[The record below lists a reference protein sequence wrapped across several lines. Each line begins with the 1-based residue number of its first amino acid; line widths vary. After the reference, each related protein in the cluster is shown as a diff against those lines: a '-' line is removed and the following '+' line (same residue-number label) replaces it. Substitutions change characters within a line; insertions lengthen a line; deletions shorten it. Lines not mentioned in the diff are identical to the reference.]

1 MMTRTALVLTGLLF
15 VLTACGPRSDE
26 PAPVEA
32 QTAADAPAAESA
44 DSAFDRA
51 LDDMTRA
58 FFYHNPE
65 QATTYGVSELVVPRT
80 AHRLKSRSP
89 LGETGRRE
97 ELRAALERMQAIDPA
112 DLTGDRP
119 RTHAV
124 VTTLVGGALAPAGV
138 VDYGTTLDGF
148 GIYFLP
154 YTINQNSGPTVDIPN
169 FLNSKQP
176 VNNGEEA
183 EAYLARLAAVQ
194 EALDGALESF
204 RIAVS
209 KGAIP
214 PDFVVDKALAVV
226 ESFVAV
232 PPQQNALYTS
242 FLERLDAAGVE
253 DAGAYAERALEIV
266 AGDVIPAYRRI
277 GDYLAEIRPS
287 APHEAGIWRLPN
299 GEALYAAM
307 VRHMTDAARSPD
319 EVHQVGLDEVE
330 RITSEMDAILRSV
343 GYTEGSVGERMQVLS
358 VEERFVYPNSAE
370 GRAALIADARAQVE
384 GIRGVLPQWFA
395 TTVRHPVEVRAVPEY
410 SQDSAPT
417 GYYNPPAK
425 DGSRPGVY
433 WLNVRDTAVHPRF
446 ALPTLTYHEA
456 IPGHHL
462 HFATAIDQDVP
473 PLVTALWSNASGEGW
488 ALYAEQL
495 AAEMGMYDDDP
506 YGDLGRLQAELHRAV
521 RLVVDTG
528 MHAKKWSREQAIEYM
543 IDAEGVEEGTAVSEV
558 ERYAVW
564 PGQALGYKLG
574 MLKILELREEAR
586 EALGDDFDIR
596 AFNDTVL
603 RVASTPLPY
612 IEATVREWIRQA
624 DM

>member
-1 MMTRTALVLTGLLF
+1 MLRNALALTGFVMLL
-15 VLTACGPRSDE
+15 AGCGPRGEE
-26 PAPVEA
+26 PAPA
-32 QTAADAPAAESA
+32 QPGTATEVAIEESA
-44 DSAFDRA
+44 DSRFDRA

-112 DLTGDRP
+112 NLTAGRP

-124 VTTLVGGALAPAGV
+124 VTTLMEGALAPAAV
-138 VDYGTTLDGF
+138 VDYGTTVDGF
-148 GIYFLP
+148 GFYFLP

-169 FLNSKQP
+169 FLTSKQP

-183 EAYLARLAAVQ
+183 EAYLVRLGAVE
-194 EALDGALESF
+194 EALDGALEST

-209 KGAIP
+209 TGAIP

-226 ESFVAV
+226 ESFVAA
-232 PPQQNALYTS
+232 PPQENALYTS
-242 FLERLDAAGVE
+242 FLERLDSADIE
-253 DAGAYAERALEIV
+253 DAGIYAERALDIV
-266 AGDVIPAYRRI
+266 SSEVIPAYERI

-287 APHEAGIWRLPN
+287 APHDAGIWRLPR
-299 GEALYAAM
+299 GEELYAAM
-307 VRHMTDAARSPD
+307 VRHMTDTKRSPE
-319 EVHQVGLDEVE
+319 EVHQIGLDEVE
-330 RITSEMDAILRSV
+330 RITSEMDAILRSE
-343 GYTEGSVGERMQVLS
+343 GYTQGSVGERMQRLN
-358 VEERFVYPNSAE
+358 VEERFVYPNTAE
-370 GRAALIADARAQVE
+370 GRAALIDDARTQIE
-384 GIRGVLPQWFA
+384 GISEVLPQWFA
-395 TTVRHPVEVRAVPEY
+395 TPVNYPVEVRAVPEY

-433 WLNVRDTAVHPRF
+433 WLNLRDTAVHPRF
-446 ALPTLTYHEA
+446 ALPTLTYHES

-473 PLVTALWSNASGEGW
+473 PLVTAIWSNAAGEGW
-488 ALYAEQL
+488 ALYSEQL
-495 AAEMGMYDDDP
+495 AYEMGMYDDDP
-506 YGDLGRLQAELHRAV
+506 YGNLGRLQAELHRAV

-543 IDAEGVEEGTAVSEV
+543 IEAEGVEEGTAISEV

-586 EALGDDFDIR
+586 QALGDDFDIR

-603 RVASTPLPY
+603 HVASAPLPY
-612 IEATVREWIRQA
+612 IEATVRDWIRQA

>member
-32 QTAADAPAAESA
+32 QTAADTPAAESP

-119 RTHAV
+119 RSHAV

-148 GIYFLP
+148 GMYFLP

-176 VNNGEEA
+176 VNNSEEA

-307 VRHMTDAARSPD
+307 VRHMTDAERSPD

-395 TTVRHPVEVRAVPEY
+395 ITVRHAVEVRAVPEY

>member
-1 MMTRTALVLTGLLF
+1 MLRNALALTGFVMLL
-15 VLTACGPRSDE
+15 AGCGPRGEE
-26 PAPVEA
+26 PAPA
-32 QTAADAPAAESA
+32 QPGTATEVAIEESA
-44 DSAFDRA
+44 DSRFDRA

-112 DLTGDRP
+112 NLTAGRP

-124 VTTLVGGALAPAGV
+124 VTTLMEGALAPAAV
-138 VDYGTTLDGF
+138 VDYGTTVDGF
-148 GIYFLP
+148 GFYFLP

-169 FLNSKQP
+169 FLTSKQP

-183 EAYLARLAAVQ
+183 EAYLVRLGAVE
-194 EALDGALESF
+194 EALDGALEST

-209 KGAIP
+209 TGAIP

-226 ESFVAV
+226 ESFVAA
-232 PPQQNALYTS
+232 PPQENALYTS
-242 FLERLDAAGVE
+242 FLERLDSADIE
-253 DAGAYAERALEIV
+253 DAGIYAERALDIISSE
-266 AGDVIPAYRRI
+266 VIPAYERI

-287 APHEAGIWRLPN
+287 APHDAGIWRLPR
-299 GEALYAAM
+299 GEELYAAM
-307 VRHMTDAARSPD
+307 VRHMTDTKRSPE
-319 EVHQVGLDEVE
+319 EVHQIGLDEVE
-330 RITSEMDAILRSV
+330 RITSEMDAILRSE
-343 GYTEGSVGERMQVLS
+343 GYTQGSVGERMQRLN
-358 VEERFVYPNSAE
+358 VEERFVYPNTAE
-370 GRAALIADARAQVE
+370 GRAALIDDARTQIE
-384 GIRGVLPQWFA
+384 GISEVLPQWFA
-395 TTVRHPVEVRAVPEY
+395 TPVNYPVEVRAVPEY

-433 WLNVRDTAVHPRF
+433 WLNLRDTAVHPRF
-446 ALPTLTYHEA
+446 ALPTLTYHES

-473 PLVTALWSNASGEGW
+473 PLVTAIWSNAAGEGW
-488 ALYAEQL
+488 ALYSEQL
-495 AAEMGMYDDDP
+495 AYEMGMYDDDP
-506 YGDLGRLQAELHRAV
+506 YGNLGRLQAELHRAV

-528 MHAKKWSREQAIEYM
+528 MHARKWSREQAIEYM
-543 IDAEGVEEGTAVSEV
+543 IEAEGVEEGTAISEV

-586 EALGDDFDIR
+586 QALGDDFDIR

-603 RVASTPLPY
+603 HVASAPLPY
-612 IEATVREWIRQA
+612 IEATVRDWIRQA

>member
-1 MMTRTALVLTGLLF
+1 MSRTALVLTSLLF
-15 VLTACGPRSDE
+15 LLTACGPRGEE
-26 PAPVEA
+26 PAP
-32 QTAADAPAAESA
+32 AADAPVTESA
-44 DSAFDRA
+44 DSAFDRS

-112 DLTGDRP
+112 DLTANRP

-124 VTTLVGGALAPAGV
+124 VTTLINGALAPAAV
-138 VDYGTTLDGF
+138 VEYGTTVDGF
-148 GIYFLP
+148 GFYFLP

-176 VNNGEEA
+176 VNNSEEA
-183 EAYLARLAAVQ
+183 EAYLVRLAGVQ
-194 EALDGALESF
+194 DALNGALESY
-204 RIAVS
+204 RQAVL

-214 PDFVVDKALAVV
+214 PDFVVDKSLAV
-226 ESFVAV
+226 
-232 PPQQNALYTS
+232 
-242 FLERLDAAGVE
+242 GVE
-253 DAGAYAERALEIV
+253 DGGAYAERALKIV
-266 AGDVIPAYRRI
+266 SEEVIPAYERI

-287 APHEAGIWRLPN
+287 APHEAGIWRLPR
-299 GEALYAAM
+299 GEELYAAM
-307 VRHMTDAARSPD
+307 VRHMTDATRSPE

-330 RITSEMDAILRSV
+330 RITSEMDAILSGE
-343 GYTEGSVGERMQVLS
+343 GYTEGSVGERMQRLN
-358 VEERFVYPNSAE
+358 VEERFVYPNTAE
-370 GRAALIADARAQVE
+370 GRAALIADARAQIE
-384 GIRGVLPQWFA
+384 GIKEVLPQWFA
-395 TTVRHPVEVRAVPEY
+395 TRVNYPVEVRAVPEY

-446 ALPTLTYHEA
+446 ALPTLTYHES

-473 PLVTALWSNASGEGW
+473 PLVTAIWSNAAGEGW
-488 ALYAEQL
+488 ALYSEQL

-543 IDAEGVEEGTAVSEV
+543 IEAEGVEEGTAISEV

-574 MLKILELREEAR
+574 MLKILELREEAKQ
-586 EALGDDFDIR
+586 ALGDDFDVR

-603 RVASTPLPY
+603 HVASTPLPY
-612 IEATVREWIRQA
+612 IEATVRDWIRQA

>member
-1 MMTRTALVLTGLLF
+1 MLRNALALTSFVMLL
-15 VLTACGPRSDE
+15 AGCGPRGEE
-26 PAPVEA
+26 PAPAEPET
-32 QTAADAPAAESA
+32 TAEVAIEESA
-44 DSAFDRA
+44 DSRFDRA

-65 QATTYGVSELVVPRT
+65 QATAYGVSELVVPRT

-112 DLTGDRP
+112 DLTANRP

-124 VTTLVGGALAPAGV
+124 VTTLMEGALAPAAV
-138 VDYGTTLDGF
+138 VDYGTTVDGF
-148 GIYFLP
+148 GLYFLP

-183 EAYLARLAAVQ
+183 EAYLVRLAAVE
-194 EALDGALESF
+194 EALDGALESV
-204 RIAVS
+204 RSAVS

-226 ESFVAV
+226 ESFVEAPAEENAV
-232 PPQQNALYTS
+232 YTS
-242 FLERLDAAGVE
+242 FVERLGAAGIE
-253 DAGAYAERALEIV
+253 DAGIYAGRALKLV
-266 AGDVIPAYRRI
+266 ADEVIPAYERI

-287 APHEAGIWRLPN
+287 APHDAGIWRLPH
-299 GEALYAAM
+299 GEELYAAM
-307 VRHMTDAARSPD
+307 VRHMTDTTRSPE

-330 RITSEMDAILRSV
+330 RITNEMDAILSSE
-343 GYTEGSVGERMQVLS
+343 GYTEGSVGERMQRLS
-358 VEERFVYPNSAE
+358 VEERFVYPNTAE
-370 GRAALIADARAQVE
+370 GRAALIADARVQID
-384 GIRGVLPQWFA
+384 GIGEVLPQWFE
-395 TTVRHPVEVRAVPEY
+395 TTLNYPVDVRAVPEY

-425 DGSRPGVY
+425 GGSRPGVY

-446 ALPTLTYHEA
+446 ALPTLTYHES

-462 HFATAIDQDVP
+462 HFAAAIDQDAP
-473 PLVTALWSNASGEGW
+473 PLVTAIWSNAAGEGW
-488 ALYAEQL
+488 ALYSEQL
-495 AAEMGMYDDDP
+495 AYEMGMYDDDP
-506 YGDLGRLQAELHRAV
+506 YGNLGRLQAELHRAV

-528 MHAKKWSREQAIEYM
+528 MHANKWSREQAIEYM
-543 IDAEGVEEGTAVSEV
+543 IEAEGVEEGTAISEV

-574 MLKILELREEAR
+574 MLKILELRGEAR
-586 EALGDDFDIR
+586 QALGDDFDIR

-603 RVASTPLPY
+603 HVASAPLPY
-612 IEATVREWIRQA
+612 IEATVRDWIRQA

>member
-1 MMTRTALVLTGLLF
+1 MTRTLLALTGLLF
-15 VLTACGPRSDE
+15 LVTGCGPGDDAQ
-26 PAPVEA
+26 APVAE
-32 QTAADAPAAESA
+32 APAAPPSLEESA

-65 QATTYGVSELVVPRT
+65 QATIYGVSEIVVPRT

-97 ELRAALERMQAIDPA
+97 ELAAALARMQAIDPA
-112 DLTGDRP
+112 ELTGDRP

-124 VTTLVGGALAPAGV
+124 ATTLMQGALAPAAV
-138 VDYGTTLDGF
+138 VDYGTTIDGF
-148 GIYFLP
+148 GFYFLP

-176 VNNGEEA
+176 VTGSEDA
-183 EAYLARLAAVQ
+183 EAYLVRLAAV
-194 EALDGALESF
+194 EDALDGALESF
-204 RIAVS
+204 RIAVA

-214 PDFVVDKALAVV
+214 PDFVVDKSLAVV
-226 ESFVAV
+226 ESFVAA
-232 PPQQNALYTS
+232 PAGENAIYVS
-242 FLERLDAAGVE
+242 FLERLDAADVE
-253 DAGAYAERALEIV
+253 DAAAYAERALQIV
-266 AGDVIPAYRRI
+266 ANEVIPAYRRI
-277 GDYLAEIRPS
+277 GDYLAEIRAS
-287 APHEAGIWRLPN
+287 APHEAGVWRLPK

-307 VRHMTDAARSPD
+307 VRHMTDTERSPD
-319 EVHQVGLDEVE
+319 EVHRVGLDEVA
-330 RITSEMDAILRSV
+330 RITAEMDAILKSE
-343 GYTEGSVGERMQVLS
+343 GYTDGTVGERMQQLNL
-358 VEERFVYPNSAE
+358 EERFMYPNTAE
-370 GRAALIADARAQVE
+370 GKAALIADASAQVE
-384 GIRGVLPQWFA
+384 AIKVVLPQWFA
-395 TTVRHPVEVRAVPEY
+395 TMPKYPVEVKAVPAY

-446 ALPTLTYHEA
+446 ALPTLSYHEA

-462 HFATAIDQDVP
+462 HFATAVEQDLP
-473 PLVTALWSNASGEGW
+473 PLLPAIWSNASGEGW
-488 ALYAEQL
+488 ALYAELL
-495 AAEMGMYDDDP
+495 AAEMGMYDGDP

-543 IDAEGVEEGTAVSEV
+543 VDVEGLDEGTAVSEV

-564 PGQALGYKLG
+564 PAQALGYKLG

-586 EALGDDFDIR
+586 QQLGDRFDIR

-603 RVASTPLPY
+603 HVASTPLPF